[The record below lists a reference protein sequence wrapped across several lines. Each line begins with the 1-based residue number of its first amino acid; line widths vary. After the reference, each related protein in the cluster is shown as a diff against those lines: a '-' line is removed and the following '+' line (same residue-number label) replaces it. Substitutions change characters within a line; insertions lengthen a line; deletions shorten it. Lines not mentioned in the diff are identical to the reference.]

1 MRPPSTRWIIH
12 TYFKLT
18 ALLVLLAGALRLLD
32 R

>member
-12 TYFKLT
+12 TYIKLT
-18 ALLVLLAGALRLLD
+18 AALLLIAGVIRLLD